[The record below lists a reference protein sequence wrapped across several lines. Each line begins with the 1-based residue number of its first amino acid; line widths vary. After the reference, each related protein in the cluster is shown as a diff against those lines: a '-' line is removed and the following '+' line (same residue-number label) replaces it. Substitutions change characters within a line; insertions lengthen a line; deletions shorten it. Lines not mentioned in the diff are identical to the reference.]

1 LEYGRYP
8 SMSEIVVLVSL
19 KGQESHYESFYVPS
33 NATVKE
39 LKSLVCKEFNSL
51 DETKHTLYR
60 VNYLEE
66 PVFPLR
72 RDNQELTKCHVSSG
86 DQLILQS
93 NVDVPPED
101 KLALNIHLTMTG
113 QPEDSQYIEKIE
125 VSREYTLRDLKD
137 VILSMKQLEFAKD
150 FVSNVNFLTFL
161 ASGTNQS
168 ERKVAQH
175 VFRTYHQRLIRRKDI
190 EKSSHS
196 KLGVARCAGI
206 GRTRILGP

>member
-1 LEYGRYP
+1 
-8 SMSEIVVLVSL
+8 MSEIVVLVSL

-33 NATVKE
+33 NSTVKE
-39 LKSLVCKEFNSL
+39 LKTLVCKEFNGL

-72 RDNQELTKCHVSSG
+72 RDNQELTKCHVASG

-93 NVDVPPED
+93 NVDVSPED
-101 KLALNIHLTMTG
+101 KLTLNIHLTMTG

-137 VILSMKQLEFAKD
+137 VILSMK
-150 FVSNVNFLTFL
+150 
-161 ASGTNQS
+161 
-168 ERKVAQH
+168 
-175 VFRTYHQRLIRRKDI
+175 
-190 EKSSHS
+190 
-196 KLGVARCAGI
+196 
-206 GRTRILGP
+206 